1 MEKKKQKDLYMQNK
15 KKRKKEKERSSLGAW
30 NQNIKL
36 TLRINLS
43 GSDLNFSVIS
53 ARNSRVTLPK
63 TPR

>member
-1 MEKKKQKDLYMQNK
+1 MEKKIKGLVYAKK

-36 TLRINLS
+36 TLRINIS
-43 GSDLNFSVIS
+43 GSDLNFTVIS

>member
-1 MEKKKQKDLYMQNK
+1 MQKK
-15 KKRKKEKERSSLGAW
+15 KKRNKEKERSSLGAW

-36 TLRINLS
+36 TLRINIS